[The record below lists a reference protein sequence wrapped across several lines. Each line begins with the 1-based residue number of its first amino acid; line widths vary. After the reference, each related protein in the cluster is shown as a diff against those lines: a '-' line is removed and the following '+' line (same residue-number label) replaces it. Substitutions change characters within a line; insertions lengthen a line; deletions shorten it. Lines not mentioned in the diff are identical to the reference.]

1 MCLANLGLIGLF
13 MNFRWIDVSSS
24 SSSIQILSL
33 SNTTPSVEHQRE
45 VEFYSD
51 EVVTKSSIVKVWKVW
66 KVWNHEQNSFVTITN
81 IVAAKRYV
89 RGSSVLNTS
98 NVSLRFFISL
108 KHSDKRMFRRWWASA

>member
-1 MCLANLGLIGLF
+1 

-51 EVVTKSSIVKVWKVW
+51 DIVTKSSIVKVW
-66 KVWNHEQNSFVTITN
+66 KVWNHEQNSFVTIAN

-98 NVSLRFFISL
+98 NVSLRFFIS
-108 KHSDKRMFRRWWASA
+108 